1 MRIFSV
7 QRILIALTAA
17 AASLFAF
24 GCTQLKQPEPAPYFA
39 ETPPPP
45 KQELRW
51 SNGKQ
56 PRTLDPAKAASAPE
70 TDIARALYEGLTD
83 LDARTLEPIPGIAQR
98 WESSDDKRTWRFYLR
113 KDAVWSNGKPVVAG
127 DFVRS
132 WKRLSALGS
141 EAAHR
146 ELLANFKNLQEPSA
160 SPTPQAAPS
169 TQVNSNTA
177 SSALPSP
184 SPVAEGLVAE
194 SETVI
199 RVDLI
204 HPDKDLPKLVAHPIF
219 RPVFDDTVD
228 QKAVTNGP
236 FRLSSITDDG
246 VMLERSDNYWDRE
259 SVKLERVSFVAAATP
274 EKALEAYRT
283 GKVDAVTN
291 AEFSPAALKLL
302 EPYDDFRRTAFN
314 ALTFYEFN
322 TGRIPLNDRRVRQA
336 LALAI
341 DRENLTEGELQGTTR
356 PADTFIP
363 SGPVTERRLTIDIT
377 RAENLMEEAGFPEGR
392 GFPKLRLVIARNDA
406 QQRVANSVAEMWKRN
421 LNVETEIIVKEPAE
435 VDRVK
440 LAGEFDIIRRNVV
453 MPTTDET
460 ANMISIFGMPEAS
473 AINLS
478 DPTPTPAVDP
488 SIAAP
493 SGPSPEEPQPVL
505 PRAPVPI
512 LTNDDA
518 LYEVLAI
525 PLFYPTSYFLAKPYV
540 KGFEGNSLDARSL
553 KSVEIDANWQTR

>member
-1 MRIFSV
+1 MRKVSV
-7 QRILIALTAA
+7 QRLFIALTAA
-17 AASLFAF
+17 AASLFAL

-39 ETPPPP
+39 ETSPPP

-51 SNGKQ
+51 SNGKA
-56 PRTLDPAKAASAPE
+56 PKTLDPAKAASAPE

-83 LDARTLEPIPGIAQR
+83 LDVRTLDPIPAVAER
-98 WESSDDKRTWRFYLR
+98 WEASDDRRTWRFYLR
-113 KDAVWSNGKPVVAG
+113 EDAVWSNGKPVTAE

-132 WKRLSALGS
+132 WKRLSGLGTD
-141 EAAHR
+141 AAHR
-146 ELLANFKNLQEPSA
+146 ELLANFKNLKAPTA
-160 SPTPQAAPS
+160 SPTPQASPS
-169 TQVNSNTA
+169 SPANSNTTV
-177 SSALPSP
+177 SP
-184 SPVAEGLVAE
+184 TPLASPVAEGVVAE
-194 SETVI
+194 SASVV
-199 RVDLI
+199 RVDLV
-204 HPDKDLPKLVAHPIF
+204 HPDKDFPKLVAHPVF
-219 RPVFDDTVD
+219 RPVFDDSVD

-236 FRLSSITDDG
+236 FKLSSLTDDG
-246 VMLERSDNYWDRE
+246 VILERSENYWDRD
-259 SVKLERVSFVAAATP
+259 SVKLERVSFVAAASP

-322 TGRIPLNDRRVRQA
+322 TKRVPLDDRRVRQA

-341 DRENLTEGELQGTTR
+341 DREKLTEGELQGTTR

-363 SGPVTERRLTIDIT
+363 SGPVTEGRLAIDLT
-377 RAENLMEEAGFPEGR
+377 KADSLMEEAGYPDGK

-406 QQRVANSVAEMWKRN
+406 QQRVANSVAEMWKQH
-421 LNVETEIIVKEPAE
+421 LNIETEIVVKEAAE
-435 VDRVK
+435 LEQVK

-473 AINLS
+473 ALVPAEPATMPVS
-478 DPTPTPAVDP
+478 DPVA
-488 SIAAP
+488 SSA
-493 SGPSPEEPQPVL
+493 SGPSPEEPQRVL
-505 PRAPVPI
+505 PRASVPI

-518 LYEVLAI
+518 LYEVRAI

>member
-1 MRIFSV
+1 MGIVSV

-17 AASLFAF
+17 AASLFAL

-51 SNGKQ
+51 SNGKT
-56 PRTLDPAKAASAPE
+56 PKTLDPAKAASAPE

-83 LDARTLEPIPGIAQR
+83 LDVRTLDAVPAVAER
-98 WESSDDKRTWRFYLR
+98 WESSDDKRLWRFYLR
-113 KDAVWSNGKPVVAG
+113 EDAVWSNGKPVIAD

-132 WKRLSALGS
+132 WKRLTVLGPD
-141 EAAHR
+141 AAHR
-146 ELLANFKNLQEPSA
+146 DLLANFKNVGPPVPSP
-160 SPTPQAAPS
+160 SPQPS
-169 TQVNSNTA
+169 PSSTANSNATA
-177 SSALPSP
+177 VVPSP
-184 SPVAEGLVAE
+184 SPVAEGIVAE
-194 SETVI
+194 SGSVLRI
-199 RVDLI
+199 DLV

-219 RPVFDDTVD
+219 RPVFDDSVD
-228 QKAVTNGP
+228 QEAVTNGP
-236 FRLSSITDDG
+236 FKLSSFSDEG
-246 VMLERSDNYWDRE
+246 VILERSENYWDRD

-341 DRENLTEGELQGTTR
+341 DREKLTEGELQGTTR

-363 SGPVTERRLTIDIT
+363 SGPVTERRLTIDVA
-377 RAENLMEEAGFPEGR
+377 RADSLMEEAGFPDGK
-392 GFPKLRLVIARNDA
+392 GFPRLRLVIARNDA
-406 QQRVANSVAEMWKRN
+406 QQRVANSVAEMWKRH
-421 LNVETEIIVKEPAE
+421 LNIETEIIVKEPAE
-435 VDRVK
+435 LDQIK
-440 LAGEFDIIRRNVV
+440 LAGEFDIIRRNIV

-473 AINLS
+473 AANLS
-478 DPTPTPAVDP
+478 DPTPTPVADL
-488 SIAAP
+488 STASP
-493 SGPSPEEPQPVL
+493 SGPSPEEPQLVI

-518 LYEVLAI
+518 LYEVRAI

-553 KSVEIDANWQTR
+553 KSVEIDANWRTR

>member
-1 MRIFSV
+1 MRMISV

-17 AASLFAF
+17 AASLFAY

-51 SNGKQ
+51 SNGKA
-56 PRTLDPAKAASAPE
+56 PRSFDPAKAASAPE

-83 LDARTLEPIPGIAQR
+83 LDGRTLDPIPAVAER
-98 WESSDDKRTWRFYLR
+98 WESSDDKRTWRFFLR
-113 KDAVWSNGKPVVAG
+113 EDAVWSNGNRVTAN

-132 WKRLSALGS
+132 WNRLTALGQ

-146 ELLANFKNLQEPSA
+146 ELLANFKNLKPPVPTQ
-160 SPTPQAAPS
+160 SPQPAETSQA
-169 TQVNSNTA
+169 NSNTA
-177 SSALPSP
+177 PVIPTP
-184 SPVAEGLVAE
+184 SPVAEGVVAE
-194 SETVI
+194 SASVL
-199 RVDLI
+199 RVDLV
-204 HPDKDLPKLVAHPIF
+204 HPDKELPKLVAHPIF

-228 QKAVTNGP
+228 QKAITNGP
-236 FRLSSITDDG
+236 FKLSSLSDEG
-246 VMLERSDNYWDRE
+246 LVLERSDNYWDRE

-291 AEFSPAALKLL
+291 SEFSPAALKLL

-341 DRENLTEGELQGTTR
+341 DREKLTEGELQGTTR

-377 RAENLMEEAGFPEGR
+377 RAENLMEEAGFPEGK
-392 GFPKLRLVIARNDA
+392 GFPKLRLVVARNDA
-406 QQRVANSVAEMWKRN
+406 QQRVANSVAEMWRRN
-421 LNVETEIIVKEPAE
+421 LNVETEVIVKEPG
-435 VDRVK
+435 DLDQIK
-440 LAGEFDIIRRNVV
+440 LSGEYDIIRRNVV

-460 ANMISIFGMPEAS
+460 ANMISIFGMPEAP
-473 AINLS
+473 AVNLS
-478 DPTPTPAVDP
+478 YPTPTPVADP
-488 SIAAP
+488 SAAAP
-493 SGPSPEEPQPVL
+493 SGPSPEEPQPVP
-505 PRAPVPI
+505 PRSPVPI

-518 LYEVLAI
+518 LYEVRAI

-540 KGFEGNSLDARSL
+540 KGFDGNSLDARSL
-553 KSVEIDANWQTR
+553 KSVEIDANWRTR